1 MKVQLWLLVAILSMV
16 SLVNCI
22 TTTEFKAMIKK
33 MDKLKLEE
41 LLDVLDYLD
50 LNVNERPTLYAF
62 YDQQIKLL
70 INRHLQEQK
79 PTSLAPVP
87 APKEKIFFGSTTIK
101 IIYPDNLNFHFEVDL
116 KHLNLTKAPVVSTY
130 LTS

>member
-70 INRHLQEQK
+70 INRHL
-79 PTSLAPVP
+79 
-87 APKEKIFFGSTTIK
+87 
-101 IIYPDNLNFHFEVDL
+101 
-116 KHLNLTKAPVVSTY
+116 
-130 LTS
+130 